1 MATTDQELLEAWR
14 GGDQAAGE
22 VLFERYYPA
31 MVRFFANKISGDPA
45 DLIQETFMGCV
56 TGAERIR
63 EVANFRAF
71 LFGIAYNRLKKHY
84 ARGRIDAERI
94 DWDSQSAADL
104 GPGPG
109 TMMAKGAEQ
118 RLLLDALRRIP
129 VEHQVVLELF
139 YWESM
144 TSAAIAE
151 VLDEPHGT
159 VRTRIRRARQLLGEQ
174 LERLAGDPELARKT
188 SADLDGWAAKI
199 RAGLGAAGADA

>member
-1 MATTDQELLEAWR
+1 MTATDQELLVAWR
-14 GGDQAAGE
+14 DGDQTAGE
-22 VLFERYYPA
+22 ALFERYYPA
-31 MVRFFANKISGDPA
+31 MVRFFANKIAGDPA

-56 TGAERIR
+56 SGQDRIR
-63 EVANFRAF
+63 EVANFRSF
-71 LFGIAYNRLKKHY
+71 LFGIAYNQLKKHY
-84 ARGRIDAERI
+84 ARGRADAERI
-94 DWDSQSAADL
+94 DYTSQSAADL

-151 VLDEPHGT
+151 VLGEPHGT
-159 VRTRIRRARQLLGEQ
+159 VRTRIRRAR
-174 LERLAGDPELARKT
+174 
-188 SADLDGWAAKI
+188 
-199 RAGLGAAGADA
+199 

>member
-1 MATTDQELLEAWR
+1 MTATDQDLLVAWR
-14 GGDQAAGE
+14 GGDQTAGE
-22 VLFERYYPA
+22 ALFERYYPA
-31 MVRFFANKISGDPA
+31 MVRFFANKVAGDPA

-56 TGAERIR
+56 SGQERIR
-63 EVANFRAF
+63 ETGNFRSF

-84 ARGRIDAERI
+84 ARGRVDAERI
-94 DWDSQSAADL
+94 DYGSQSAADL

-144 TSAAIAE
+144 TSAAIAD
-151 VLDEPHGT
+151 VLAEPHGT
-159 VRTRIRRARQLLGEQ
+159 VRTRIRRARQLLEEQ
-174 LERLAGDPELARKT
+174 LAQVAGNPELARKT
-188 SADLDGWAAKI
+188 SADLDGWAQKI
-199 RAGLGAAGADA
+199 RAALGTDDG